1 MKQSCNA
8 GVSAVGIAL
17 AFACILSSVP
27 IRALAQDE
35 AAMPDTTEAAAEDRF
50 GNTTAGE
57 FSPARGFDI
66 FKSNRGSLNISV
78 YGLFRYLNQM
88 PGEQTFQDHLGRT
101 RAVKARNDLNWH
113 RSFVW
118 LSGFFYDPRF
128 TYMLAVW
135 SLPTTQQTLVFGA
148 LRYSASKALTMG
160 VGLGPNLTNRS
171 MQGSWPFW
179 AGSDRQMGE
188 EALRGGFSSSVF
200 ITGQPIDRFY
210 YTGAI
215 TTNLSQLGVTASN
228 DSRSMGYSASVWWMP
243 TTGEFGPRGG
253 FGDLEEHQQL
263 ATRFGMSAEH
273 IREGRAAPLSSP
285 APNETQIRL
294 SDGVYAF
301 EEGALA
307 DSVTVENLDYEALSF
322 DAGFKYKGFS
332 LQGEFTLRQMSN
344 FDATDI
350 RTMQKTQLADDS
362 ILDKSFFVEAGH
374 MVVEKKLML
383 YAVGSYLFD
392 EWERNPWE
400 VGGGASFYPYGNRSW
415 RLNMHLLHIEKSPAG
430 SNFGYYTA
438 GQTGTIL
445 SLGTDILL

>member
-1 MKQSCNA
+1 MRRFCNA
-8 GVSAVGIAL
+8 GAGALGAAL
-17 AFACILSSVP
+17 ALSCILLSVP
-27 IRALAQDE
+27 VTTRAQDE
-35 AAMPDTTEAAAEDRF
+35 AAMPDTTQAAPEARF

-57 FSPARGFDI
+57 FSPARGFDL
-66 FKSNRGSLNISV
+66 FKSNRVSLNISV
-78 YGLFRYLNQM
+78 YGLFRYLDQM

-101 RAVKARNDLNWH
+101 RAVKARRDINWH

-118 LSGFFYDPRF
+118 LSGFFYDPKF

-148 LRYSASKALTMG
+148 LRYRVSRPLTLG

-188 EALRGGFSSSVF
+188 EALRAGFSSSVF
-200 ITGQPIDRFY
+200 VTGEPIDRFY
-210 YTGAI
+210 YTAAI
-215 TTNLSQLGVTASN
+215 TTNLSQLGVTATN
-228 DSRSMGYSASVWWMP
+228 DTRDMGYSASVWWMP

-263 ATRFGMSAEH
+263 ATRFGMSAAH
-273 IREGRAAPLSSP
+273 ARENRAAPLSSP
-285 APNETQIRL
+285 QPNETQIRL

-307 DSVTVENLDYEALSF
+307 DSVTVNYLQYDVMSF
-322 DAGFKYKGFS
+322 DAGCKLKGFS
-332 LQGEFTLRQMSN
+332 FQGEFTVRRLSN
-344 FDATDI
+344 FEAIDL
-350 RTMQKTQLADDS
+350 RTMSDTKLADDS
-362 ILDKSFFVEAGH
+362 LVDKGFFVEAGH

-383 YAVGSYLFD
+383 YAAGSYLFD
-392 EWERNPWE
+392 EFDRKPWE
-400 VGGGASFYPYGNRSW
+400 IGGGASFYPYGNRSW
-415 RLNMHLLHIEKSPAG
+415 RLNMHVLHVDKSPAG

>member
-1 MKQSCNA
+1 MKFWRLSTA
-8 GVSAVGIAL
+8 LGLATSAVLSL
-17 AFACILSSVP
+17 APVAV
-27 IRALAQDE
+27 RAQDE
-35 AAMPDTTEAAAEDRF
+35 ASMGPDTTQAAAEERF

-57 FSPARGFDI
+57 FTPARGFDI
-66 FKSNRGSLNISV
+66 FKSSRASLNISV
-78 YGLFRYLNQM
+78 YGLFRYLNQL

-101 RAVKARNDLNWH
+101 RTVKTRNDLNWH

-118 LSGFFYDPRF
+118 LSGFFYDPKF
-128 TYMLAVW
+128 TYTLSIW

-148 LRYSASKALTMG
+148 LRYSLGKPLTIG
-160 VGLGPNLTNRS
+160 AGLGPNLTCRS

-188 EALRGGFSSSVF
+188 ESLRGGFSSSFFV
-200 ITGQPIDRFY
+200 TGTPVDRFY
-210 YTGAI
+210 YTAAI
-215 TTNLSQLGVTASN
+215 TNNLSQLGVTASN
-228 DSRSMGYSASVWWMP
+228 DTRDLGYSASVWWMP

-253 FGDLEEHQQL
+253 FGDLEEHRQL
-263 ATRFGMSAEH
+263 ATRFGLSGETA
-273 IREGRAAPLSSP
+273 RENRAAPLSQP
-285 APNETQIRL
+285 NPNETQVRL

-307 DSVTVENLDYEALSF
+307 DSVTVNYLHYDAFSV
-322 DAGFKYKGFS
+322 DAGFKYRGFAF
-332 LQGEFTLRQMSN
+332 QGEYTFRRLSK
-344 FDATDI
+344 FEAVDL
-350 RTMQKTQLADDS
+350 RTMSDAGLNDLSLTDHSVFA
-362 ILDKSFFVEAGH
+362 EAGH

-383 YAVGSYLFD
+383 YVAGSYLFD

-400 VGGGASFYPYGNRSW
+400 IGGGASLYPFGNRSW
-415 RLNMHLLHIEKSPAG
+415 RINLHLLHIEKSPAG

>member
-1 MKQSCNA
+1 MQRPLHA
-8 GVSAVGIAL
+8 GLAALLVAGAL
-17 AFACILSSVP
+17 AVATADS
-27 IRALAQDE
+27 RAQDE

-66 FKSNRGSLNISV
+66 FKSDRGSLNISV
-78 YGLFRYLNQM
+78 YGLFRYLDQM
-88 PGEQTFQDHLGRT
+88 PGDQTFQDHLGRT
-101 RAVKARNDLNWH
+101 RTVKARRDINWH

-118 LSGFFYDPRF
+118 LSGFFYDPKF

-148 LRYSASKALTMG
+148 LRYKVSQPLTIG

-188 EALRGGFSSSVF
+188 EALRAGFSSSFF
-200 ITGQPIDRFY
+200 ISGSPVERFF
-210 YTGAI
+210 YTAAI

-228 DSRSMGYSASVWWMP
+228 DTREMGYSASVWWMP

-253 FGDLEEHQQL
+253 FGDLEEHQQV
-263 ATRFGMSAEH
+263 ATRFGMSAAH
-273 IREGRAAPLSSP
+273 ARENRAAPLSQP
-285 APNETQIRL
+285 NPNETQVRL

-307 DSVTVENLDYEALSF
+307 DSVTVDYLDYDVVSF
-322 DAGFKYKGFS
+322 DAGFKYRGFAF
-332 LQGEFTLRQMSN
+332 QGEYTIRRLSN
-344 FDATDI
+344 FEAIDL
-350 RTMQKTQLADDS
+350 RTMSDAKLDDDS
-362 ILDKSFFVEAGH
+362 LVDQGFFVEAGH
-374 MVVEKKLML
+374 MVVKEKLML
-383 YAVGSYLFD
+383 YAAGSYLFD

-400 VGGGASFYPYGNRSW
+400 VGGGASLYPFGNRSW
-415 RLNMHLLHIEKSPAG
+415 RINMHLLHIDKSPAG
-430 SNFGYYTA
+430 SNFGYYTS